1 MLKNLVWLK
10 NCEQWMVDQHCKG
23 EQRKIIIYY
32 EAHSSSIHVSFQF
45 SHFLSSS
52 SFLSISLSLNVS
64 LLLVFPLP
72 LLVTLSFL
80 FLFSLL
86 YTFLTFLYTLFSLT
100 VSDLTPFPIQ
110 WCVWCLIHSGRL
122 INVWGKDRV
131 NERKAFSIWNSASL
145 LWTTAKFHCWAS
157 SPGEWIFDSL
167 SE

>member
-1 MLKNLVWLK
+1 MNGWPTLQRGTKKDNYLLWSSQLKHP
-10 NCEQWMVDQHCKG
+10 C
-23 EQRKIIIYY
+23 I
-32 EAHSSSIHVSFQF
+32 
-45 SHFLSSS
+45 
-52 SFLSISLSLNVS
+52 LSIFSLSLFFFFS
-64 LLLVFPLP
+64 LYFFISKCFPP
-72 LLVTLSFL
+72 AGFSFASACYSL
-80 FLFSLL
+80 FLLFSLL
-86 YTFLTFLYTLFSLT
+86 YTFLTFLYTLFSWT

-157 SPGEWIFDSL
+157 SPGEWSFDSL